1 MSIIQKALDWI
12 RSSPFLDED
21 AAMQLLPTVTP
32 QASMLHGTM
41 RVDERNPEYCAYL
54 VDLMV
59 RIITANRGYPP
70 KTRGD
75 LVVTMMRIAVERY
88 NRILYYWWIP
98 INHPLVEF
106 LESHARF
113 YDDAWSERELVA
125 TETMGRVWIYH
136 DDIIQEMMSLLHDIF
151 DQHGVQLEPA
161 GEVVVT
167 EEDEEEEE
175 EEEEEDN
182 DAPHII
188 IDSSYE
194 QKPNGTKKLK

>member
-1 MSIIQKALDWI
+1 
-12 RSSPFLDED
+12 
-21 AAMQLLPTVTP
+21 
-32 QASMLHGTM
+32 
-41 RVDERNPEYCAYL
+41 
-54 VDLMV
+54 
-59 RIITANRGYPP
+59 
-70 KTRGD
+70 
-75 LVVTMMRIAVERY
+75 
-88 NRILYYWWIP
+88 
-98 INHPLVEF
+98 

-136 DDIIQEMMSLLHDIF
+136 DDIIQEMMALLHDIF
-151 DQHGVQLEPA
+151 DQHGIVLEPT

-167 EEDEEEEE
+167 EEDEEEE

-194 QKPNGTKKLK
+194 PKPNGTKKLK